1 MSNAT
6 LNYGNFYMKFAKQK
20 RSERL
25 RQSGVHEKSE
35 ATSPVNVNE
44 IEDEEIKV
52 SVNER
57 NRKSC
62 QETR

>member
-1 MSNAT
+1 
-6 LNYGNFYMKFAKQK
+6 MKFAKQK

-25 RQSGVHEKSE
+25 RQSGVHEESE
-35 ATSPVNVNE
+35 ATSPVKG